1 MTWHFYR
8 KKNVGI
14 GQGETRQDE
23 EKEEFLLFSEIKN
36 KQNGSETYYEVL
48 KLPFRSMN
56 CCDCCLLI
64 SSEGECGDVSK

>member
-8 KKNVGI
+8 KKNVRI

-23 EKEEFLLFSEIKN
+23 EKKEFLLFSEIKN

-48 KLPFRSMN
+48 ELPFRKENVGM
-56 CCDCCLLI
+56 C
-64 SSEGECGDVSK
+64 